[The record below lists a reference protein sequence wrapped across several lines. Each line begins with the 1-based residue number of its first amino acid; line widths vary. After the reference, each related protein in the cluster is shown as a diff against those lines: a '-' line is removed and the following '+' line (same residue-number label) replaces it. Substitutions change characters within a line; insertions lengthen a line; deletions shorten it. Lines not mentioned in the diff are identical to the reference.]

1 MKVLRR
7 RNVKSLLPFFMLAA
21 LLISPVAAGA
31 FGLEI
36 AVGGWYQMPEG
47 DVAYDPLLG
56 SDTLDVEDDLDYDDK
71 FQFSGR
77 INLDLPFYLPN
88 LYVILTPMK
97 FDGNGQ
103 KDVNFKFGDVVFSG
117 NVDFDSEVKSH
128 HIDVALYYGL
138 PFIETATGGIFNVD
152 LGLNVKIIDFD
163 AEIDQPATGLDE
175 SESFILPIPTVY
187 LGSQIRPTDWLALE
201 FEGRGIALSGDS
213 YLGLI
218 GRLKVT
224 FFDPFFVAAGYRYE
238 TVDFDEQG
246 VEVDATIA
254 GPFAEIGFAF

>member
-7 RNVKSLLPFFMLAA
+7 IIVKAFLPILMLAA
-21 LLISPVAAGA
+21 LLMSPVAAGA

-47 DVAYDPLLG
+47 DIAYDPFLG
-56 SDTLDVEDDLDYDDK
+56 SDTLDVEDDLDYGDK

-77 INLDLPFYLPN
+77 INLDLPFYLP
-88 LYVILTPMK
+88 
-97 FDGNGQ
+97 
-103 KDVNFKFGDVVFSG
+103 
-117 NVDFDSEVKSH
+117 
-128 HIDVALYYGL
+128 
-138 PFIETATGGIFNVD
+138 
-152 LGLNVKIIDFD
+152 
-163 AEIDQPATGLDE
+163 
-175 SESFILPIPTVY
+175 IPTVY
-187 LGSQIRPTDWLALE
+187 LGSRIRPTDWLALE

-224 FFDPFFVAAGYRYE
+224 FFDPFFAAAGYRYE
-238 TVDFDEQG
+238 TIDFDEQG